1 MTRRV
6 YIAGPMSRES
16 FCRCD
21 RPSARSTLPIA
32 ADLIG
37 AGVWDYNY
45 PAFTRA
51 AATLRNLGY
60 HVESPHEPGQVEG
73 WTWVDYVRRGLAQM
87 LTCDTIALLPGWH
100 QSRGAMIELRLAED
114 LLMRRML
121 IDHDGAV
128 VA

>member
-37 AGVWDYNY
+37 AGVWDCNY
-45 PAFTRA
+45 PASIRTTTRPDQPCPCTA
-51 AATLRNLGY
+51 RK
-60 HVESPHEPGQVEG
+60 
-73 WTWVDYVRRGLAQM
+73 DLA
-87 LTCDTIALLPGWH
+87 
-100 QSRGAMIELRLAED
+100 
-114 LLMRRML
+114 
-121 IDHDGAV
+121 
-128 VA
+128 

>member
-37 AGVWDYNY
+37 AGVRDAVLDGADRWDYNY
-45 PAFTRA
+45 PASIRTTTRPDQQRPRTA
-51 AATLRNLGY
+51 RK
-60 HVESPHEPGQVEG
+60 
-73 WTWVDYVRRGLAQM
+73 DLA
-87 LTCDTIALLPGWH
+87 
-100 QSRGAMIELRLAED
+100 
-114 LLMRRML
+114 
-121 IDHDGAV
+121 
-128 VA
+128 

>member
-37 AGVWDYNY
+37 AGVRDAVLDEDYHC
-45 PAFTRA
+45 PTIRA
-51 AATLRNLGY
+51 LDEENA
-60 HVESPHEPGQVEG
+60 
-73 WTWVDYVRRGLAQM
+73 
-87 LTCDTIALLPGWH
+87 
-100 QSRGAMIELRLAED
+100 QSRAPQHPNRQP
-114 LLMRRML
+114 
-121 IDHDGAV
+121 
-128 VA
+128 